1 MYLNNDDYK
10 TGIREICLQ
19 LVDMPDIGAI
29 DKLELFKIKVKDFSI
44 NFAKYYQNSMK
55 AKICRIEN
63 EINDIE
69 ESESQTFDMNR
80 KRQLELQLN
89 ALYDEKCKGAQERS
103 RAKWVKEGEKNTKY
117 FFDLEKKHQLNN
129 TINELYTVSG
139 MILSLC
145 FTMHSKVYMIIRK

>member
-19 LVDMPDIGAI
+19 LTDMPDIGAI
-29 DKLELFKIKVKDFSI
+29 DKWELFKIKVKDFSI

-69 ESESQTFDMNR
+69 ESDSHTFDMNR

-89 ALYDEKCKGAQERS
+89 ALYDEKCKGAQVRS

-117 FFDLEKKHQLNN
+117 FFDVEKK
-129 TINELYTVSG
+129 TSV
-139 MILSLC
+139 
-145 FTMHSKVYMIIRK
+145 K